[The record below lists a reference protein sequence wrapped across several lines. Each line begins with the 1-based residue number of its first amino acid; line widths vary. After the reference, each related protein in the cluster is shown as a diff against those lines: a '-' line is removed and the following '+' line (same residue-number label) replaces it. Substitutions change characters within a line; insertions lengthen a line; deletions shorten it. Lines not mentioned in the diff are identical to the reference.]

1 MELCAK
7 VQAAVT
13 VFVSVGGF
21 CKAVLVLEDSF
32 NGGGQRETSII
43 WLCAYVM
50 NLKLLCIVPKHK

>member
-43 WLCAYVM
+43 
-50 NLKLLCIVPKHK
+50 